1 MSGRPTRSS
10 RLLIL
15 HLCQVQYL
23 ISEMRIKAL
32 DRMHFHFMSQKLT
45 QVKFHPGQCNQTH
58 PHTRSKLYQHVHI
71 AVAPEIVAQYRPE
84 EGQSPNVI
92 PLTEFGDLHLR
103 HVNLHAQC
111 APPRSTW
118 PVLRASGISV
128 LVSVSTMVPSTIARR
143 AHTGAHTAPPHTA
156 PTRFSPACYNAKRR
170 DTTGTNERPGPSH
183 TKERPCPSRGT

>member
-71 AVAPEIVAQYRPE
+71 AVAPEIVTQYRPE

-103 HVNLHAQC
+103 HVNLRSQC

-118 PVLRASGISV
+118 LVMRASGIFV
-128 LVSVSTMVPSTIARR
+128 LVSVSTMAPSTIARR
-143 AHTGAHTAPPHTA
+143 TGAGRRRAMIHISE
-156 PTRFSPACYNAKRR
+156 PTRLRR
-170 DTTGTNERPGPSH
+170 I
-183 TKERPCPSRGT
+183 

>member
-1 MSGRPTRSS
+1 MSWRPTRSS

-15 HLCQVQYL
+15 HLC
-23 ISEMRIKAL
+23 
-32 DRMHFHFMSQKLT
+32 
-45 QVKFHPGQCNQTH
+45 NQTH
-58 PHTRSKLYQHVHI
+58 PHARSKLYQHVHI

-103 HVNLHAQC
+103 HVNLRSQC

-118 PVLRASGISV
+118 LVMRASRIFV

-143 AHTGAHTAPPHTA
+143 TGAG
-156 PTRFSPACYNAKRR
+156 RR
-170 DTTGTNERPGPSH
+170 RAGGTGDVSGGGAVSVEAAALCTLARQGAIKSGQASFRAQSAQLPE
-183 TKERPCPSRGT
+183 SRLRSGWDLWLSLIHI